1 MPTVGKFSKEE
12 QLQWERKRLVTS
24 GITSYELHHESGRLI
39 FPAGGSM
46 FQCMDPG
53 NHIVNLQPIQLETNC
68 GGARLNCQI
77 CPNFSELVAFV
88 SNSDVWVAHTESGK
102 TIQLNRASFCSI
114 LILAGMVICPT
125 FLGNEQ
131 RLTWVHTNKN
141 SLAADPLSAGIPSY
155 VIQEEF
161 CRFQGFWWQ
170 PVMTGKY

>member
-1 MPTVGKFSKEE
+1 MLPSVGKFSKEE

-88 SNSDVWVAHTESGK
+88 SNSDVWVKHTESGNQMK
-102 TIQLNRASFCSI
+102 RCDFISTAYL
-114 LILAGMVICPT
+114 
-125 FLGNEQ
+125 
-131 RLTWVHTNKN
+131 
-141 SLAADPLSAGIPSY
+141 Y
-155 VIQEEF
+155 
-161 CRFQGFWWQ
+161 
-170 PVMTGKY
+170 

>member
-102 TIQLNRASFCSI
+102 TIELIRASFRSI
-114 LILAGMVICPT
+114 LILAGTVIFST
-125 FLGNEQ
+125 F
-131 RLTWVHTNKN
+131 
-141 SLAADPLSAGIPSY
+141 
-155 VIQEEF
+155 
-161 CRFQGFWWQ
+161 
-170 PVMTGKY
+170 